1 MIPRGAS
8 LAPAVPLI
16 SHPAMR
22 RLHAAIHIRPPR
34 TMRAHSRLWPA
45 AAALALLSAAP
56 RMAAAQAA
64 DVETPGSQHSPVF
77 GQLRQQALTTPPEEL
92 EFERRWPRVW
102 GSVMELGLPSGA
114 VATLVVFADGTTSLY
129 SSAGGGIVGSGSQR
143 TVRRAS
149 DEFMEAATAAAS
161 RGFADAAESPLPA
174 PGRVRFYLR
183 TTGGL
188 RTAEAGEAELKA
200 GGHALSALYTAGQA
214 VLAQVRP
221 LSAHE
226 AAARST
232 P

>member
-1 MIPRGAS
+1 MSAF
-8 LAPAVPLI
+8 
-16 SHPAMR
+16 
-22 RLHAAIHIRPPR
+22 
-34 TMRAHSRLWPA
+34 SRLWPA
-45 AAALALLSAAP
+45 AAALALLSIVP
-56 RMAAAQAA
+56 RAAAAQAA
-64 DVETPGSQHSPVF
+64 EAEAPGSQHSPVY
-77 GQLRQQALTTPPEEL
+77 GQMRQEALTTPPEEL

-102 GSVMELGLPSGA
+102 GSLMELGLPSGA

-143 TVRRAS
+143 TVRQAS
-149 DEFMEAATAAAS
+149 EAFMQAATAAN

-226 AAARST
+226 GAATST